1 MKDLNK
7 MTAHELDSELSR
19 LVHLRTAVC
28 RITPIFKPQGI
39 GFVNDIDG
47 NELAHCTYKDV
58 RDYIVTFDPNTV
70 RGLLDVA
77 IDAVSARLNAVSE
90 NRTQE
95 GCGMKWIEQYPVAWR
110 VALIVLC
117 FLLMGYFEWE
127 GQELFNNMT
136 PLSVEA
142 ER

>member
-19 LVHLRTAVC
+19 LVHLRTATC
-28 RITPIFKPQGI
+28 RVTPIFEPQGL

-47 NELAHCTYKDV
+47 NELAHCTYEDV

-77 IDAVSARLNAVSE
+77 IDAVSARLDAVSE
-90 NRTQE
+90 
-95 GCGMKWIEQYPVAWR
+95 
-110 VALIVLC
+110 
-117 FLLMGYFEWE
+117 
-127 GQELFNNMT
+127 
-136 PLSVEA
+136 A
-142 ER
+142 ERKRDAA